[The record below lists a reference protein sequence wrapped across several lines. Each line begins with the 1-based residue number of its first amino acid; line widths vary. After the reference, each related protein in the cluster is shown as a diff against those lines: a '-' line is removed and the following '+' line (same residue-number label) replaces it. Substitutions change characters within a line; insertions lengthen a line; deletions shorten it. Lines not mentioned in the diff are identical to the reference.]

1 MVMESINVSPLRS
14 TLQKEITDLKDSTIR
29 YYKRKAH
36 ESIDSLLDFMAP
48 KQGHLLKDEVLTK
61 NRDTSLPTE
70 SAMIEDLSKLYM
82 ETVDNSLKMQILS
95 VITNRLTKAELQT
108 AIPGITIYRIDQA
121 RLHFNTSTNLG
132 LQVKNKI
139 KVPHQRMDDS
149 KLEHAIS
156 CFFDTSFMQLV
167 SYGTRDLK
175 MDSGENITIPDVIR
189 TTNHSKIIDLYFSY
203 CTESNFEPLS
213 KSTLFKIL
221 NTCAATKRTNL
232 HGLDNIADEGI
243 EGFESLKEITK
254 HIYERS
260 ILSTEEHEQ
269 IQKNITSAKLYFKT
283 DYKLH
288 LEKDCLCADHCLQ
301 WLLSDPENCQFQSPC
316 EHIHTLVCDR
326 CEMLHGIED
335 DVFKCIGKMGD
346 DDFKEDTTKN
356 FQDALQKIND
366 WKAHIAR
373 NVNQDLFRTQK
384 LDNLKR
390 FEGVLVM
397 DWAMKFLP
405 MRYREKQTD
414 WFGQRG
420 KHWHVSVCI
429 YR

>member
-1 MVMESINVSPLRS
+1 
-14 TLQKEITDLKDSTIR
+14 
-29 YYKRKAH
+29 
-36 ESIDSLLDFMAP
+36 
-48 KQGHLLKDEVLTK
+48 
-61 NRDTSLPTE
+61 
-70 SAMIEDLSKLYM
+70 
-82 ETVDNSLKMQILS
+82 
-95 VITNRLTKAELQT
+95 
-108 AIPGITIYRIDQA
+108 
-121 RLHFNTSTNLG
+121 
-132 LQVKNKI
+132 
-139 KVPHQRMDDS
+139 
-149 KLEHAIS
+149 
-156 CFFDTSFMQLV
+156 MQLV

-232 HGLDNIADEGI
+232 HGLDNIAAEGI

-254 HIYERS
+254 QIYERS

-301 WLLSDPENCQFQSPC
+301 WLLSDPENCHFQSPC

-326 CEMLHGIED
+326 CEMLHGIEHD
-335 DVFKCIGKMGD
+335 MFKCIGKMGD

-373 NVNQDLFRTQK
+373 NVNQDLFRIQK
-384 LDNLKR
+384 LENLKR

-429 YR
+429 YRDESGEIGVTNFMIIL